1 MSSPVAHAMVL
12 NSLPSNAFED
22 LASFSPANT
31 GIGGRAAMRD
41 ITGICFL
48 GLKKSHSISCL
59 KFNLIMHSLK
69 TSDGDD

>member
-12 NSLPSNAFED
+12 NSLPSYAFED

-41 ITGICFL
+41 IREFAFSVLRRAIPFL
-48 GLKKSHSISCL
+48 A
-59 KFNLIMHSLK
+59 
-69 TSDGDD
+69 